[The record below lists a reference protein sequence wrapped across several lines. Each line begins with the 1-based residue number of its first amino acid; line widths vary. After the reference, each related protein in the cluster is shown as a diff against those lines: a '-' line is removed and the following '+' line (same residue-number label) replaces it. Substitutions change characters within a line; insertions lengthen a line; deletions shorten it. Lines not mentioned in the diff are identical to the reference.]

1 MTQSPIVQRLAA
13 VGIAALL
20 ATPAGAQTLRIAMTA
35 ADIPTT
41 TGVPNNGFEGYRF
54 MGYPPY
60 DALVNWDFTQTD
72 KPAEIK
78 GGLFTEWRVD
88 EKDPLRWLFTVRDG
102 VVFHDGSAFN
112 ADAVVWNLQRL
123 YDDKSP
129 QYDPQGAAIVRA
141 AVSVLDKWEKVDAH
155 TVAISTKTPFSFF
168 PYMLTRILMA
178 SPTQWEKVGKSWGE
192 FAKQP
197 SGTGPFKIT
206 KVVAAQQVEMERN
219 DAYWDKA
226 RIPKV
231 QKLVLRPMAE
241 ATTRLAAL
249 RSGQVDWIEVPPPD
263 SIESLKAAG
272 FQISLKP
279 YPHTWPYVLRMTE
292 GSPFQD
298 KRVRQALNYALD
310 REGIVKLIAGTARPA
325 GGLYAPESPIFGN
338 PTERYTYNPEKAKAL
353 LKEAGFGPDKP
364 VKAKIMIST
373 SGSGQMLPLPMNET
387 IQQQVKPLGFDL
399 EFDVVE
405 WGAMLVAVRGGPASA
420 QSHGV
425 DGMNISLSWVDPAT
439 MFRYYHSSSYA
450 PGNFNWGHWSTPKVD
465 QLLNDALATFD
476 PAQQTKLLA
485 EAHSLI
491 VDDAAWLFI
500 VHDLNPRALSPKV
513 KGFNPAQ
520 SWFQDLT
527 QVTVQ

>member
-1 MTQSPIVQRLAA
+1 MTRTRFVPSLAA
-13 VGIAALL
+13 AGIAALL
-20 ATPAGAQTLRIAMTA
+20 AAPAAAQTLRIGMTA

-60 DALVNWDFTQTD
+60 DGLVNWDFTQTD

-88 EKDPLRWLFTVRDG
+88 EKDPLRWLFTVREG
-102 VVFHDGSAFN
+102 VKFHDGSDFD
-112 ADAVVWNLQRL
+112 ADAVMWNLARL
-123 YDDKSP
+123 YDEKSP
-129 QYDPQGAAIVRA
+129 QYDPQGSAIVRA
-141 AVSVLDKWEKVDAH
+141 AVSMLDKYEKVDPH
-155 TVAISTKTPFSFF
+155 TIAITTKFPFSFF
-168 PYMLTRILMA
+168 PWLLTRVLIA
-178 SPTQWEKVGKSWGE
+178 SPAQWEKVGKSWGE

-197 SGTGPFKIT
+197 SGTGPFKIV

-219 DAYWDKA
+219 DAYWDKN

-249 RSGQVDWIEVPPPD
+249 RSGQLDWIEVPPPD
-263 SIESLKAAG
+263 AIESLKAAG

-279 YPHTWPYVLRMTE
+279 YPHTWPYVLRVTD
-292 GSPFQD
+292 GSPFKD
-298 KRVRQALNYALD
+298 KRVRQALNYAID
-310 REGIVKLIAGTARPA
+310 RDSVVKLISGTAIPA
-325 GGLYAPESPIFGN
+325 TGLYSPDSPFFGN
-338 PTERYTYNPEKAKAL
+338 PAVRYTYNPEKAKAL
-353 LKEAGFGPDKP
+353 LKEAGYGPDKP

-373 SGSGQMLPLPMNET
+373 SGSGQMLPLPMNEA

-405 WGAMLVAVRGGPASA
+405 WGAMLIGMRSA
-420 QSHGV
+420 PSSTQSHGV
-425 DGMNISLSWVDPAT
+425 DGINISLSWVDPGT
-439 MFRYYHSSSYA
+439 MFRYYHSSSYS
-450 PGNFNWGHWSTPKVD
+450 PTNFNWGHWSDPRTDK
-465 QLLNDALATFD
+465 LLSEALATFD
-476 PAQQTKLLA
+476 PKEQTRLLG
-485 EAHSLI
+485 EAHNLI
-491 VDDAAWLFI
+491 VEEAPWIFI

-527 QVTVQ
+527 QVSVQ